1 MTHPL
6 RRRAVA
12 RTAHVERPAL
22 RPVAF
27 SLIGP
32 ALLWYLL
39 NLASAVPV

>member
-1 MTHPL
+1 MTHRSRP
-6 RRRAVA
+6 RAIA
-12 RTAHVERPAL
+12 RTARRERPGL
-22 RPVAF
+22 GPVAF